1 MRRTLPSTQALACFE
16 AAARHESY
24 TRAAQEL
31 FLTQS
36 AVSRQITALEGFLG
50 VALFRRTRH
59 GVALTPAGSHYARL
73 VGPRLQALERDTL
86 DVMAHQGHGGALAL
100 AAVPTFATRWLIPR
114 LPQFAALYPDT
125 VVHIDTRTR
134 PFLFADT
141 GFDAA
146 LYAGTP
152 EQVAHWPG
160 TQAQLLLHEDVL
172 PVCSPHL
179 LEQAARRGRGRAHTG
194 VPVQALAALPLLQQS
209 TRPYGWRQWFE
220 AQGVA
225 APRALDGPRYEL
237 FSMLAVAA
245 AHGLGVALIPPLLI
259 EAELARGELVVACAQ
274 LLRGERAYYLVCPVQ
289 PAPPPVLSAFGQW
302 LGQQAQAVAGA
313 STGARESASASA
325 GAGAGTAAGD

>member
-1 MRRTLPSTQALACFE
+1 M
-16 AAARHESY
+16 
-24 TRAAQEL
+24 

-59 GVALTPAGSHYARL
+59 GVALTPAGSHCARL
-73 VGPRLQALERDTL
+73 IGPRLQALERDTL

-100 AAVPTFATRWLIPR
+100 AAVPTFATRWLVPR
-114 LPQFAALYPDT
+114 LPMFAALHPDT

-160 TQAQLLLHEDVL
+160 TQAQLLER
-172 PVCSPHL
+172 
-179 LEQAARRGRGRAHTG
+179 AAQRGRGRAHAG
-194 VPVQALAALPLLQQS
+194 VPAQALVGLPLLQQS
-209 TRPYGWRQWFE
+209 TRPCGWRQWFD

-237 FSMLAVAA
+237 FSMLAVGA

-259 EAELARGELVVACAQ
+259 EAELARGELVVACPQ
-274 LLRGERAYYLVCPVQ
+274 PLRGERAYYLVSPVQ
-289 PAPPPVLSAFGQW
+289 PQPPPVLAAFGQW
-302 LGQQAQAVAGA
+302 LGQQAAASVEAAAKAKEGAG
-313 STGARESASASA
+313 E
-325 GAGAGTAAGD
+325 GAGAGPVV

>member
-36 AVSRQITALEGFLG
+36 AVSRQITALEGFLK

-100 AAVPTFATRWLIPR
+100 AAVPTFATRWLVPR
-114 LPQFAALYPDT
+114 LPLFAALHPDT

-172 PVCSPHL
+172 PVCSPQL
-179 LEQAARRGRGRAHTG
+179 LQQATQRGQGRAHMG
-194 VPVQALAALPLLQQS
+194 VAAQALAALPLLQQS
-209 TRPYGWRQWFE
+209 TRPYGWRQWFD

-237 FSMLAVAA
+237 FSMLAVGA

-259 EAELARGELVVACAQ
+259 EAELARGELVVACPQ
-274 LLRGERAYYLVCPVQ
+274 PLRGERAYYLVSPVQ
-289 PAPPPVLSAFGQW
+289 PQPPPVLAAFGQW
-302 LGQQAQAVAGA
+302 LGEQAAASVGA
-313 STGARESASASA
+313 AAKAKEGADEDSGE
-325 GAGAGTAAGD
+325 GAGLVPVV

>member
-36 AVSRQITALEGFLG
+36 AVSRQITALEGFLK

-73 VGPRLQALERDTL
+73 IGPRLQALERDTL

-100 AAVPTFATRWLIPR
+100 AAVPTFATRWLVPR
-114 LPQFAALYPDT
+114 LAQFAALHPDT

-172 PVCSPHL
+172 PVCSPQL
-179 LEQAARRGRGRAHTG
+179 LGQAARRGQGRAHMG
-194 VPVQALAALPLLQQS
+194 VEAQALAALPLLQQS

-220 AQGVA
+220 AQGVL

-274 LLRGERAYYLVCPVQ
+274 LLRGERAYYLVSPVQ
-289 PAPPPVLSAFGQW
+289 PAPPPVLTAFGQW
-302 LGQQAQAVAGA
+302 LGKQARAVAGA
-313 STGARESASASA
+313 GTGAAGVRDSA
-325 GAGAGTAAGD
+325 GSGAGTAAGD

>member
-36 AVSRQITALEGFLG
+36 AVSRQITALEGFLK

-73 VGPRLQALERDTL
+73 IGPRLQALERDTL

-100 AAVPTFATRWLIPR
+100 AAVPTFATRWLVPR
-114 LPQFAALYPDT
+114 LAQFAALHPDT

-172 PVCSPHL
+172 PVCSPQL
-179 LEQAARRGRGRAHTG
+179 LGQAARRGQGRAHMG
-194 VPVQALAALPLLQQS
+194 VEAQALAALPLLQQS

-220 AQGVA
+220 AQGVL

-274 LLRGERAYYLVCPVQ
+274 LLRGERAYYLVSPVQ
-289 PAPPPVLSAFGQW
+289 PAPPPVLTAFGQW
-302 LGQQAQAVAGA
+302 LGEQARAVAGA
-313 STGARESASASA
+313 GTGAAGVRDSA
-325 GAGAGTAAGD
+325 GSGAGTAAGD